1 MAEKN
6 EYASAAFAL
15 ALEENMLEEVK
26 LDLDALKKI
35 LKENPDYI
43 KLLDTPA
50 LSKEERLS
58 LIDEAFSSLSY
69 ITKNLL
75 KVLCEKHMVY
85 TVSQLSDAFISL
97 YDAHNG
103 IERVEAVSALSL
115 TDAQTQAIIKK
126 LSDMT
131 GKKIILTNTVKPE
144 ILGGVILR
152 YSGIQ
157 LDGSVKS
164 RLDAFSES
172 LKNLN
177 L

>member
-1 MAEKN
+1 MAGKN
-6 EYASAAFAL
+6 ESASALFAL
-15 ALEENMLEEVK
+15 ALEEDMLEKVK
-26 LDLDALKKI
+26 SDLEALSAA

-58 LIDEAFSSLSY
+58 LIDEAFSSLCECVR
-69 ITKNLL
+69 NLL
-75 KVLCEKHMVY
+75 KILCEKHLVY
-85 TVSQLSDAFISL
+85 TVAELCSSFISL
-97 YDAHNG
+97 YDEHSG
-103 IERVEAVSALSL
+103 IERVEAVSAVAL
-115 TDAQTQAIIKK
+115 TAMQADAIIKK
-126 LSDMT
+126 LAAMT
-131 GKKIILTNTVKPE
+131 QKKIILTNTVKPE

-157 LDGSVKS
+157 LDGSVKA
-164 RLDAFSES
+164 RLNSFAES

>member
-1 MAEKN
+1 MAGKN
-6 EYASAAFAL
+6 EYASAVFAL
-15 ALEENMLEEVK
+15 ALEDNMLEEVK
-26 LDLDALKKI
+26 LDLDSLALI

-58 LIDEAFSSLSY
+58 LIDEAFSSLTY

-75 KVLCEKHMVY
+75 KILCEKHMVY
-85 TVSQLSDAFISL
+85 TVSQLSGAFLSL
-97 YDAHNG
+97 YDSHNG
-103 IERVEAVSALSL
+103 IERVEAVSAVSL
-115 TDAQTQAIIKK
+115 TDAQAQAIIKK

-164 RLDAFSES
+164 RLDTFSES

>member
-1 MAEKN
+1 MAGKN
-6 EYASAAFAL
+6 EYASAIFAL
-15 ALEENMLEEVK
+15 ALEEGTLEEVK
-26 LDLDALKKI
+26 SDLQSIALSFKK
-35 LKENPDYI
+35 NPDYI

-50 LSKEERLS
+50 LSKDERLS
-58 LIDEAFSSLSY
+58 LIDEALSSLSY
-69 ITKNLL
+69 SVRNLV
-75 KVLCEKHMVY
+75 KILCEKHLVY
-85 TVSQLSDAFISL
+85 TVGELADSFIAL

-103 IERVEAVSALSL
+103 IERVEAISAVPL
-115 TDAQTQAIIKK
+115 TENQAEALVEK
-126 LSDMT
+126 LSNMT
-131 GKKIILTNTVKPE
+131 GKKIILTNSVKPE

-164 RLDAFSES
+164 RLDAFSEN